1 MSWPAALIFD
11 VDGTLA
17 ETEQAHLQGFNLA
30 FAAAGLDWR
39 WSPEAYRALLTT
51 TGGKERMA
59 RYVREQGGDP
69 TAYPLA
75 DLHRAKTRLFTEIV
89 AGGGLQPRAG
99 IRAILAE
106 ARRDAIRLAVATTT
120 SPENVAALCLA
131 LFGAPMEAVF
141 EVVAAGDMV
150 AAKKPAPDVYL
161 LALERLG
168 LPASAC
174 LALEDSR
181 NGVLAAKGAGL
192 KVALSQSFFTR
203 GEPTESPDLQVA
215 EFSELLPL
223 ARLSAAVS

>member
-1 MSWPAALIFD
+1 MTWPTALIFD

-17 ETEQAHLQGFNLA
+17 ETEQAHLQAFNLA

-39 WSPEAYRALLTT
+39 WSLEDYRALLTT

-69 TAYPLA
+69 AAYPIA

-99 IRAILAE
+99 IREILAE
-106 ARRDAIRLAVATTT
+106 ARREGIRLAVATTT

-131 LFGAPMEAVF
+131 LFGEPMEAVF

-168 LPASAC
+168 LPAEAC

-192 KVALSQSFFTR
+192 RVALSQSFFTR
-203 GEPTESPDLQVA
+203 GEPTESPDLQA
-215 EFSELLPL
+215 TEFSELLPL